1 MKGESSWGCVVCLQA
16 RSLVSTGEGKGKAP
30 LPGDSLL
37 YVPPSLGGPGSG
49 SRKLLP
55 LYSCL
60 CSSSFFVPRIE
71 SLSVGGGRDTI
82 FFFKSPILQKIVA
95 SGLVVPGVPGPLPL
109 SIQIFLQTFPLPIF
123 LDF

>member
-71 SLSVGGGRDTI
+71 SLSVGGGGDTI
-82 FFFKSPILQKIVA
+82 F
-95 SGLVVPGVPGPLPL
+95 
-109 SIQIFLQTFPLPIF
+109 
-123 LDF
+123 